1 MAKYVVKEPAIDDD
15 GNIAIPVDLYDSI
28 PTKLANINVTVTAT
42 ELLALDGLSEAER
55 IAGYKALI
63 EADPRVRQHLQAHE
77 AYDLFTGD
85 LTFPVEVED

>member
-28 PTKLANINVTVTAT
+28 PTQLASIDVIITTA
-42 ELLALDGLSEAER
+42 EMLALEELTKEER

-85 LTFPVEVED
+85 LSFPVEVED

>member
-1 MAKYVVKEPAIDDD
+1 MSKYVVNAPEIDDD

-28 PTKLANINVTVTAT
+28 PTQLASISVTVTTA
-42 ELLALDGLSEAER
+42 EMLALEGLPKEER

-85 LTFPVEVED
+85 LTFPVEVEE